1 MGLLDLF
8 RRKKE
13 FVPAPSTN
21 SNGNVVRLL
30 SQQTTSFRV
39 FGDRQLVSFYDTVA
53 PCADALDFLA
63 EASAAIEMK
72 IGDGSEFE
80 NNAQVEAIIDNPNPV
95 QNWHNIYL
103 SLATFFLISGN
114 SYVCVT
120 RSSGGKMLE
129 LFVFEPQ
136 NITIETD
143 HSLFVKKYHYDGL
156 RGFNR
161 LTFERQEIG
170 SQIRY
175 ITRDGTKELYHLRR
189 FNPHELQT
197 CCVGTSKLQ
206 AVVYELAQDRAGSI
220 HNLGILENGTRVGGL
235 IKLREGMSKD
245 QQANIIAQVDNKF
258 TGARNAGRSVV
269 SDAIEAYIDT
279 MQSNRDMDFQNL
291 KTAITERIYQRYKIP
306 LALITSTSLSLAN
319 MTQAQF
325 QFYHNSVIPLTKQ
338 IYSFLTDIFDDYF
351 PSFQNQM
358 FTFDPFTIDA
368 LRFRRLEELQMQ
380 ATLNVTSDNEF
391 RNKLDLEDYDGG
403 DDVYKPSDLIPVGTI
418 GEDRPDLPPPPP
430 PTPTPASSPDE
441 PSGSAQAS

>member
-13 FVPAPSTN
+13 FVPAPSVN
-21 SNGNVVRLL
+21 SNANFVRLL
-30 SQQTTSFRV
+30 SQQTSAFRV
-39 FGDRQLVSFYDTVA
+39 FGDRQLVEFYDTVA

-63 EASAAIEMK
+63 EASAAIDMK
-72 IGDGSEFE
+72 VGDGSDFE
-80 NNAQVEAIIDNPNPV
+80 KNVQVDAIVDNPNPI
-95 QNWHNIYL
+95 QNWHSLYL

-114 SYVCVT
+114 AYICVT
-120 RSSGGKMLE
+120 RSAGGKMLE

-136 NITIETD
+136 NITVDTD
-143 HSLFVKKYHYDGL
+143 NSLFVKKYSYNGKQ
-156 RGFNR
+156 GFNR

-170 SQIRY
+170 SQIRF

-189 FNPHELQT
+189 FNPHDLQT
-197 CCVGTSKLQ
+197 CCIGTSKLQ
-206 AVVYELAQDRAGSI
+206 AIVYELAQDRAGSI
-220 HNLGILENGTRVGGL
+220 HNLGILENGTRVGGI
-235 IKLREGMSKD
+235 IKIKEDMGKD
-245 QQANIIAQVDNKF
+245 QEANMIAQVENKF
-258 TGARNAGRSVV
+258 AGARNAGRPIIASV
-269 SDAIEAYIDT
+269 IEEYIDT

-338 IYSFLTDIFDDYF
+338 IYAFLTDIFGDYF
-351 PSFQNQM
+351 PSFQNQL
-358 FTFDPFTIDA
+358 FTFDPFSIDA

-403 DDVYKPSDLIPVGTI
+403 DDVYKPSNLIPVGTI
-418 GEDRPDLPPPPP
+418 GEDRPDLP
-430 PTPTPASSPDE
+430 TPASSTNE
-441 PSGSAQAS
+441 PSDGSTEAS